1 MKAGTK
7 FQVDAVYDNSQA
19 EEPDEPVEESAALVM
34 FGEQT
39 TNEMCFGFSGG
50 SPGVVR
56 PSGGAAHAAVGD
68 GAGAGTEQEVRRRCG
83 SSADSQAHPR
93 RDAAVFRS
101 DSMPVNMELK
111 RVIINEIH
119 DQHVI
124 VLREVEGERAFPI
137 MIGFFEVTSI
147 NRRVKGE
154 QSPRPLT
161 HDLLTAII
169 DNLGGELQDIY
180 INELAEHTYFAK
192 LRIRKD
198 GELVGD

>member
-1 MKAGTK
+1 
-7 FQVDAVYDNSQA
+7 
-19 EEPDEPVEESAALVM
+19 
-34 FGEQT
+34 
-39 TNEMCFGFSGG
+39 
-50 SPGVVR
+50 
-56 PSGGAAHAAVGD
+56 
-68 GAGAGTEQEVRRRCG
+68 
-83 SSADSQAHPR
+83 
-93 RDAAVFRS
+93 
-101 DSMPVNMELK
+101 MPVNMELK
-111 RVIINEIH
+111 RVIINEIL
-119 DQHVI
+119 DQHMI
-124 VLREVEGERAFPI
+124 VLREADGERAFPI

-198 GELVGD
+198 GELVEIDCRPSDAIAVAVTANVPIFVAEAVLDEACGES